1 MDKAM
6 EKATQVRNRRLG
18 AYVVYSS
25 IFLGLVFYASYVFAH
40 AVGMTGVTR
49 KNGNGCTCHGANP
62 TTGVS
67 VIIDGPAEL
76 SPNQTGNYT
85 VTVQGGPAVRAG
97 TDIAVSGGTLNASS
111 PLQKVGEELTHV
123 SPQPFT
129 GGVATFSFT
138 YTAPASPGA
147 YTIYANGNSVN
158 FNGANSGD
166 QWNFAPNKTV
176 TVKTATAVEN
186 SSTIPNE
193 FSLSQNYPNPFN
205 PSTAIAFQVRR
216 ASHISL
222 RIYDV
227 RGSMVTTLID
237 GEREPGTYK
246 SSFNAK
252 GLPSGVYYYSLAADG
267 VVMQTKKMTLLK

>member
-1 MDKAM
+1 M
-6 EKATQVRNRRLG
+6 EKVTQVGKRRLG
-18 AYVVYSS
+18 AYLMYGMA
-25 IFLGLVFYASYVFAH
+25 FLGMIFYASYVFAH
-40 AVGMTGVTR
+40 AIGMTGVTR
-49 KNGNGCTCHGANP
+49 KNGNGCTCHGTNP

-67 VIIDGPAEL
+67 VTIDGPAEL

-97 TDIAVSGGTLNASS
+97 TDIAVSGGTLNGSS
-111 PLQKVGEELTHV
+111 PLQKVGDELTHV

-138 YTAPASPGA
+138 YTAPASPGT

-176 TVKTATAVEN
+176 TVKTATAVEG
-186 SSTIPNE
+186 SSAIPDQ

-205 PSTAIAFQVRR
+205 PTTAIEFTLP
-216 ASHISL
+216 ASQFVTLKVYDINGREAATLVNGSL
-222 RIYDV
+222 SAGRHTV
-227 RGSMVTTLID
+227 PFGGSGLTS
-237 GEREPGTYK
+237 GTYVYRLVG
-246 SSFNAK
+246 A
-252 GLPSGVYYYSLAADG
+252 SGV
-267 VVMQTKKMTLLK
+267 QEKKMVLLK

>member
-1 MDKAM
+1 M
-6 EKATQVRNRRLG
+6 EIAARSPKRRYG
-18 AYVVYSS
+18 AYVVYSFL
-25 IFLGLVFYASYVFAH
+25 FLGMVSYASYVLAESR
-40 AVGMTGVTR
+40 GMTGVTR
-49 KNGNGCTCHGANP
+49 KNGIGCSCHNISP
-62 TTGVS
+62 STGV
-67 VIIDGPAEL
+67 VVTIDGPAEL
-76 SPNQTGNYT
+76 LPNQIGNYT

-97 TDIAVSGGTLNASS
+97 TDIAVSGGILTASS
-111 PLQKVGEELTHV
+111 SALQKAGDELTHV

-129 GGVATFSFT
+129 SGKATFSFT
-138 YTAPASPGA
+138 YTAPGA
-147 YTIYANGNSVN
+147 AGTYTIYANGNSVN
-158 FNGANSGD
+158 FNGAESGD

-186 SSTIPNE
+186 SSTLPNE

-205 PSTAIAFQVRR
+205 PSTAIAFQVMR

-246 SSFNAK
+246 SSFNAR

>member
-1 MDKAM
+1 VEIVTLSPK
-6 EKATQVRNRRLG
+6 RRYG
-18 AYVVYSS
+18 AYVVYSFL
-25 IFLGLVFYASYVFAH
+25 FLGMVLYASYVLAESR
-40 AVGMTGVTR
+40 GMTGVTR
-49 KNGNGCTCHGANP
+49 KNGNGCSCHSLSP
-62 TTGVS
+62 STGVS
-67 VIIDGPAEL
+67 VTIDGPAEL
-76 SPNQTGNYT
+76 LPNQTGNYT
-85 VTVQGGPAVRAG
+85 VTIQGGPAVRAG
-97 TDIAVSGGTLNASS
+97 TNIAVSGGTLNASS

-129 GGVATFSFT
+129 GNGATFSFT
-138 YTAPASPGA
+138 YTAPASPGTF
-147 YTIYANGNSVN
+147 TIYANGNSVN
-158 FNGANSGD
+158 FDGSNSGD

-205 PSTAIAFQVRR
+205 PSTAIAFQVMR

-246 SSFNAK
+246 SSFNAH

-267 VVMQTKKMTLLK
+267 VVIQTKKMTLLK

>member
-1 MDKAM
+1 M
-6 EKATQVRNRRLG
+6 EKSTQVRNRRLG
-18 AYVVYSS
+18 AYVVYSFL
-25 IFLGLVFYASYVFAH
+25 FLGMVFYASYVFAH
-40 AVGMTGVTR
+40 ASGMTGVTR
-49 KNGNGCTCHGANP
+49 KSGNGCTCHGTNP
-62 TTGVS
+62 TTS
-67 VIIDGPAEL
+67 VNVTIDGPTEL

-129 GGVATFSFT
+129 AGVATFSFT
-138 YTAPASPGA
+138 YTAPASPGT

-186 SSTIPNE
+186 SSTLPNE

-205 PSTAIAFQVRR
+205 PSTAIAFQVMR

-246 SSFNAK
+246 SSFNAR